1 MRYLLF
7 LAWQQLRVR
16 PWQSGLLVLSVSVGV
31 AILTTALSL
40 TNGFEQDMID
50 RLLGTT
56 PHVSIYSPLTGGLE
70 NHEAVRAKLVDR
82 RHVTAVTPFI
92 QGQGLVATSPANTVG
107 VLVRGVDPA
116 LERANPSWV
125 KYVAQGSLT
134 DSPDLAGIVL
144 GSEVARKLGVG
155 VGDKAA
161 IVTGLGKRRPVR
173 VTGLFES
180 GLYDFDAHVAFVTL
194 STAQQAYGLGNQVTG
209 LSVLLDD
216 VFQAKPLARAWSDE
230 LMLGARAWT
239 DQNRNLLEAMWLE
252 RVVIFIVI
260 MFIVLVAMIGVGST
274 MAMWVIEKN
283 REISLLRAIGV
294 SANHIGRLFVVQ
306 GSLIS
311 AVGVALGCLG
321 GLALSAILAVF
332 PIGLA
337 GDVYFL
343 SRLPVKIEPRDFALV
358 VAATMLLSPLASV
371 LPALRAMRLDPI
383 EVIRRT

>member
-70 NHEAVRAKLVDR
+70 KHEAVRAKLVDR

-125 KYVAQGSLT
+125 KYVAQGNLT
-134 DSPDLAGIVL
+134 DAPDLAGIVL

-194 STAQQAYGLGNQVTG
+194 PTAQQAYGLGNQVTG

-343 SRLPVKIEPRDFALV
+343 SRLPVKIEPRDFGLV